1 MMQTPLPVQVEHW
14 LKIID
19 NKRSPNDLK
28 EQAMLHLTNIRDT
41 IDKHLTSA
49 KLKKRYENMS
59 TR

>member
-1 MMQTPLPVQVEHW
+1 MQTPLQVQIEHW

-19 NKRSPNDLK
+19 NKKSPNDLK
-28 EQAMLHLTNIRDT
+28 EKAMLHLTHIRDT

>member
-1 MMQTPLPVQVEHW
+1 MMQTPLPVQIEHW

-19 NKRSPNDLK
+19 NKKSPNDLK
-28 EQAMLHLTNIRDT
+28 EKAMLHLTHIRDT